1 MLVMHATDSGLI
13 SPIYKELLEIKK
25 KKRREVAVI
34 SQLRMRLPFNMEV
47 PLLGIYPT
55 LQHNLLKENVEVGKN
70 PSVHQ

>member
-1 MLVMHATDSGLI
+1 M
-13 SPIYKELLEIKK
+13 
-25 KKRREVAVI
+25 AVI